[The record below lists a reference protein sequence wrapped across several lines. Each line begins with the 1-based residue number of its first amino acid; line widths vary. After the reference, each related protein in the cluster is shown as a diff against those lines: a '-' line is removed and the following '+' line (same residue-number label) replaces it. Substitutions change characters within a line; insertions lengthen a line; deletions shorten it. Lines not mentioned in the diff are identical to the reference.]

1 MGDDIRK
8 KIDELQAAYQS
19 LGDSLA
25 DARARI
31 GDARRED
38 REIKRAR
45 HRSASAY
52 NSLEYPEYEERLRNK
67 IDRLMERRDA
77 VRDELVALRAQAR
90 TQHSGTDRRYEQ
102 VDDSPRLTGTVK
114 WFRADRGYGF
124 ISVAGEPDVYVPVSS
139 IRDASVLE
147 AGDVVTFK
155 RTASAKGHKAVD
167 VRHKPA

>member
-1 MGDDIRK
+1 MDNDIRR
-8 KIDELQAAYQS
+8 KIDELQATYQS

-52 NSLEYPEYEERLRNK
+52 NSLEYPENEERLRSL
-67 IDRLMERRDA
+67 IDRLMERRDT
-77 VRDELVALRAQAR
+77 VREELVALRAQAR
-90 TQHSGTDRRYEQ
+90 AQPSGSDLRPYERA
-102 VDDSPRLTGTVK
+102 DDSPRLTGTVK

-124 ISVAGEPDVYVPVSS
+124 ISVAGEQ
-139 IRDASVLE
+139 IGRASCRERV
-147 AGDVVTFK
+147 
-155 RTASAKGHKAVD
+155 
-167 VRHKPA
+167 